1 MQSFKFVLMIC
12 VWQWDWSKSWW
23 GYYCDDNFLLY
34 TLPVKG
40 KKNQILVLSIV
51 HCLRFEWNY
60 PIELKKC
67 IKHYLVSFWE
77 CNLCK
82 PRVSERNR
90 VDHKPL
96 ACKGVVNN
104 MDLKTTLWWSGIILS
119 HSVKLTVSR
128 KEKLVGNG
136 MLISL
141 DVDTLQKQ
149 WNISSINKY

>member
-1 MQSFKFVLMIC
+1 MIR

-40 KKNQILVLSIV
+40 KKKKILVLSIV

-96 ACKGVVNN
+96 ACKGVIRN

-119 HSVKLTVSR
+119 HSVKLTESR
-128 KEKLVGNG
+128 KEKLVSNG
-136 MLISL
+136 MQISS

-149 WNISSINKY
+149 WNTVKPRYLELDGTG

>member
-1 MQSFKFVLMIC
+1 MIP

-23 GYYCDDNFLLY
+23 SYYCDDNFLLY

-40 KKNQILVLSIV
+40 KKNPCFINCTLFTFWMKLSYWTQKM
-51 HCLRFEWNY
+51 HKTL
-60 PIELKKC
+60 PS
-67 IKHYLVSFWE
+67 SFWE
-77 CNLCK
+77 SNLCK
-82 PRVSERNR
+82 PRDSERNR

-119 HSVKLTVSR
+119 HSVKLTESR
-128 KEKLVGNG
+128 KEKLVSTG
-136 MLISL
+136 MLISS

-149 WNISSINKY
+149 WNTVKPRYLELDGTG

>member
-1 MQSFKFVLMIC
+1 MIP

-23 GYYCDDNFLLY
+23 GYYCDDNFLWY

-40 KKNQILVLSIV
+40 KKNPCFIKWIV

-96 ACKGVVNN
+96 ACKGVIRN

-119 HSVKLTVSR
+119 HSVKLTESR
-128 KEKLVGNG
+128 KEKLVSNG
-136 MLISL
+136 MQISL

-149 WNISSINKY
+149 WNTVKPRYLELDGTG